1 MRYTFAVSNFK
12 NNAIMEKTM
21 RPLAVSDENRKIF
34 LQREGRVVLMK
45 KMNVSTST
53 VSDAINFRRNNKK
66 SFMIRNYAVNKLNA
80 LYVEQ

>member
-1 MRYTFAVSNFK
+1 MS
-12 NNAIMEKTM
+12 
-21 RPLAVSDENRKIF
+21 RKIF

-53 VSDAINFRRNNKK
+53 VSDAINFRRNNRK

>member
-12 NNAIMEKTM
+12 NNTIMEKTM

>member
-1 MRYTFAVSNFK
+1 MS
-12 NNAIMEKTM
+12 
-21 RPLAVSDENRKIF
+21 RKIF

-53 VSDAINFRRNNKK
+53 VSDAINFRRNNRK
-66 SFMIRNYAVNKLNA
+66 SFIIRNYAVNKLNA